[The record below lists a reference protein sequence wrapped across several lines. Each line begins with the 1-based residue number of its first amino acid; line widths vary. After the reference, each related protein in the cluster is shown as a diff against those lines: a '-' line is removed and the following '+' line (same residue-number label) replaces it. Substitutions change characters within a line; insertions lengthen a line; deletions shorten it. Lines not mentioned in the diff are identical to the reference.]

1 MNKILELYNQ
11 NNEFGKLFGMTYEVI
26 TPGNIVYKLKVTKQM
41 LGTPTVIHGGA
52 LAGFMDAVIGVAA
65 LSITSEKG
73 KAVSTVEFKV
83 NYLRPIFL
91 NDELKGIGTVL
102 SEGKRIIVAKG
113 EIFNQNNELVAIST
127 ATLNAY
133 PLEKTGYKF
142 P

>member
-1 MNKILELYNQ
+1 MNKILELYNKTNQ
-11 NNEFGKLFGMTYEVI
+11 FGKLFGMTYEVLE
-26 TPGNIVYKLKVTKQM
+26 PGNIVYKLKVTQPL

-52 LAGFMDAVIGVAA
+52 LAGFMDAIIGVAA

-73 KAVSTVEFKV
+73 KAVSTVEFKI
-83 NYLRPIFL
+83 NYLRPIYL
-91 NDELKGIGTVL
+91 DDELKGLGTVL

-113 EIFNQNNELVAIST
+113 EIYNQNEELVAIST

-133 PLEKTGYKF
+133 PLEKSGYKF